1 MNRLPLVLLAALVV
15 AFRLLG
21 AAFPDT
27 IPNFSPLAALL
38 LCSLVFLKGTWRW
51 ALPLGVWVVTDP
63 LVSAFQGYPVVG
75 WHWAALPLGIA
86 ATVAI
91 AVPLRRNPRA
101 LPMLAGAAG
110 AALAFY
116 FLTNAVSFLAL
127 PLYPKSPLGF
137 VQAEWTGPVGF
148 GPTWVFLRNA
158 LTSNLLFTGLALLAH
173 RGFQPVAA
181 PVRAK
186 AIRGV

>member
-1 MNRLPLVLLAALVV
+1 M
-15 AFRLLG
+15 
-21 AAFPDT
+21 
-27 IPNFSPLAALL
+27 AALL
-38 LCSLVFLKGTWRW
+38 LCSLVFLKGSWRW

-75 WHWAALPLGIA
+75 WHWLALPIGIA

-91 AVPLRRNPRA
+91 ALRLRRNPKA

-116 FLTNAVSFLAL
+116 FLTNAVCFLTS
-127 PLYPKSPLGF
+127 PLYPKSLLGF

-148 GPTWVFLRNA
+148 GPTWLFLRNA
-158 LTSNLLFTGLALLAH
+158 LASNLLFTGLVLLAH
-173 RGFQPVAA
+173 RGFLLAPVAA
-181 PVRAK
+181 QPEPVRVR
-186 AIRGV
+186 IH